1 MPWSV
6 VHVTGASGSNSLI
19 RRPFDPLALPP
30 TQSGEA
36 DKKKMIKEV
45 ENNRISS
52 ALSRSESSNKGSEII
67 LIISQIVTMMI
78 VNGRR
83 APIPAHIY
91 ILKPSQGLARRLLHP
106 AYASWDIY
114 CTAAEG
120 IYRRVCICIYRNA
133 GVYALPRGI
142 YCGIHRHSRH

>member
-78 VNGRR
+78 VNGGR

-91 ILKPSQGLARRLLHP
+91 ILKPSQGLARRILHP
-106 AYASWDIY
+106 AYASRGIY
-114 CTAAEG
+114 CNRAG
-120 IYRRVCICIYRNA
+120 ICIYRNA
-133 GVYALPRGI
+133 GIYALPGGI
-142 YCGIHRHSRH
+142 YGCIHRHSGQCDLI